1 MSGFELSATELDVVW
16 RACGLGPIPLII
28 DVPSVG
34 ATNSDRRAL
43 ERRVWADLIE
53 RGLADDH
60 ACAHSRLADRLVT
73 IAQRAR
79 SLQLRVIGT
88 NTTNAILATR
98 GRHHVLGV
106 LRERFHLTAVPGTG
120 IAKTLLALLPDV
132 PAGHG
137 HSVTVSTGTFATAV
151 KNPATAIDV
160 LRKHGL
166 NTDDARTLLTMSTGC
181 IRTIQVVAET
191 RDAEGRCIR
200 AQPISVHDTPTGRY
214 RVIRT
219 ITDGGD
225 HLTVTP
231 ASAAALESAL
241 TP

>member
-16 RACGLGPIPLII
+16 RASDFGPLPLII
-28 DVPSVG
+28 DVPSAG

-43 ERRVWADLIE
+43 ERRVWTNLVD

-60 ACAHSRLADRLVT
+60 ACAHWRLTDRLET
-73 IAQRAR
+73 IAQRTR
-79 SLQLRVIGT
+79 SLQLRVLDT
-88 NTTNAILATR
+88 NITRAILATR

-106 LRERFHLTAVPGTG
+106 LRERFHLTAIPGTG

-137 HSVTVSTGTFATAV
+137 HSVSVSTDMFATAV
-151 KNPATAIDV
+151 KKPASAIDT
-160 LRKHGL
+160 LRKYGVS
-166 NTDDARTLLTMSTGC
+166 TDDARTLLMMSTGC
-181 IRTIQVVAET
+181 VRTIQIVTET
-191 RDAEGRCIR
+191 RDAEGRCTR
-200 AQPISVHDTPTGRY
+200 AQPISVHDTAAGRY

-219 ITDGGD
+219 VTDAGD

-231 ASAAALESAL
+231 ASAATLASAL
-241 TP
+241 PP